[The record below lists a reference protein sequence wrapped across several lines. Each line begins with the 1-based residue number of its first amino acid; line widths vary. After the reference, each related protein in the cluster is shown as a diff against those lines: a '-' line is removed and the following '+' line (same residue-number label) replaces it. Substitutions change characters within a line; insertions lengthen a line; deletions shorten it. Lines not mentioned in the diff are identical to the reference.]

1 MTHYQAD
8 KNSVLNSN
16 YKSSKN
22 FYSSDLMLQHFL
34 KQKLSQEAFQAIT
47 EKLQEMGEVA
57 AVEMDGLSLKA
68 DHSGPVL
75 KKRDAWGVQLD
86 QIEFHPAY
94 HRLVEIAVE
103 SGMFTVKWDPKWRKQ
118 FPDQRHQLSF
128 GISSIYGMSESG
140 VYCPLCMT
148 DGVAVLIDRFCD
160 ENDKKR
166 LLPAIYTT
174 AFSEMKTGAMY
185 LTEKAGGSDVGA
197 NIVLAEKIEGKTYSL
212 TGEKWFC
219 SNANGAIAFV
229 LARTNP
235 DKKGTG
241 GLSIFLVEKEL
252 PDGTKNPM
260 DIIRL
265 KEKLGVRSMASAE
278 IMLEGTRGKL
288 IGQEFEGFKIMTSMI
303 NLSRVYNSVAALSA
317 SKRALMEAYQ
327 FLTGRNTFGKN
338 AIDHPLIR
346 KKLLALP
353 PSVSI
358 VCKSLLKIGQ

>member
-1 MTHYQAD
+1 
-8 KNSVLNSN
+8 
-16 YKSSKN
+16 
-22 FYSSDLMLQHFL
+22 
-34 KQKLSQEAFQAIT
+34 
-47 EKLQEMGEVA
+47 
-57 AVEMDGLSLKA
+57 
-68 DHSGPVL
+68 
-75 KKRDAWGVQLD
+75 
-86 QIEFHPAY
+86 
-94 HRLVEIAVE
+94 
-103 SGMFTVKWDPKWRKQ
+103 
-118 FPDQRHQLSF
+118 
-128 GISSIYGMSESG
+128 
-140 VYCPLCMT
+140 
-148 DGVAVLIDRFCD
+148 VAVLIDRFCD